1 MKQTM
6 DASVAKANPDAGKI
20 KSAARSELR
29 KRIMGYRMLYVMLL
43 PAIVFLIIFSYI
55 PMYGA
60 SIAFKDFW
68 ITKGILGSPWVGLEH
83 FEKIFRTEKFWQVF
97 RNTIEINL
105 LRLVFGFPA
114 PIILAILLN
123 EVRHKFF
130 KRSIQTII
138 YLPHFISW
146 VTIAGII
153 FSILSTEGLVNNIIV
168 AFGGTPINFLTN
180 DGMFRPLLIISG
192 IWKEIGWGTIIY
204 MAALAGINPDLYEAA
219 TVDGANRFKQ
229 VIYITLPSLLPIIS
243 ILLILNFGS
252 MMNGGFDQ
260 VFNLYNTMV
269 YESGDVI
276 DTYVYRIGLTQGEYS
291 VATAIGLLL
300 NVINFTLLVLV
311 NYTSKKLSGQGIY

>member
-1 MKQTM
+1 M
-6 DASVAKANPDAGKI
+6 DASMAKANPDAGKI
-20 KSAARSELR
+20 KPAARSELR

-123 EVRHKFF
+123 EVRQKFF

-229 VIYITLPSLLPIIS
+229 IIYITLPSLLPIIS